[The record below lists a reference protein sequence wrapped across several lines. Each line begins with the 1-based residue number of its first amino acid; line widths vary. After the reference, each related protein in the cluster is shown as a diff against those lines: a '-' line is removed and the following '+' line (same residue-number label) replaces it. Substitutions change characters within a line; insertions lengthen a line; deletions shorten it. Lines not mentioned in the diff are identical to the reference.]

1 MKKILISILLCVC
14 CVSVAKAQDGEQGS
28 TAVGFST
35 SYYFPTNR
43 TDNMSTFNLGMEFN
57 GGSYIA
63 DNVFVTYGLGY
74 LISSQSI
81 EIDNFNSLST
91 DSFNLSLPINL
102 GLRLPLGGNDFP
114 LLSVYTG
121 PYLTYAISGYVEKK
135 FRGGTE
141 KTRFSEM
148 DDVQRFY
155 AYWRFGATLNITGD
169 FGIDF
174 QYMTLISE
182 HTGNSSG
189 MIGIGIG
196 LRY

>member
-1 MKKILISILLCVC
+1 MLCVC

-28 TAVGFST
+28 TADGYSVSF
-35 SYYFPTNR
+35 YFPTNR
-43 TDNMSTFNLGMEFN
+43 TDNMNWSYNMGFEMNR
-57 GGSYIA
+57 GSYIA
-63 DNVFVTYGLGY
+63 DNVFVISGLGY
-74 LISSQSI
+74 LMSSQSI
-81 EIDNFNSLST
+81 DIGNYNSLST
-91 DSFNLSLPINL
+91 TSDNLCLPINI
-102 GLRLPLGGNDFP
+102 GSRLPLGGNDFP

-121 PYLTYAISGYVEKK
+121 PYLTYAIAGYVEKDVPSSSK
-135 FRGGTE
+135 PT

-182 HTGNSSG
+182 HTGNSG
-189 MIGIGIG
+189 GIIGIGIG